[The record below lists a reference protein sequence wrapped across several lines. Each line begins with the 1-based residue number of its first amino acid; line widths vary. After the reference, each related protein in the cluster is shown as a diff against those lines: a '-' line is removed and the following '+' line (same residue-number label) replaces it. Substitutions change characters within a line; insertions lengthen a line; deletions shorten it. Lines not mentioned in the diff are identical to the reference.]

1 MKLKKSLSVFSLSL
15 LMLSQTAYEKVQ
27 ALTAPGVILQEQLTV
42 PNSAQGVNVP
52 INITECST
60 VTLTITA
67 NQSAP
72 NFNVYVLYPD
82 NYSMYKVTG
91 SLAHI
96 TPLKPFTASNTL
108 SYTASGIIN
117 PGPYGLVIQQA
128 QTSNATNVTVGVE
141 VTAQKFVPTPTK

>member
-15 LMLSQTAYEKVQ
+15 LMLSQTAYVKVQ
-27 ALTAPGVILQEQLTV
+27 ALTAPVVILQQQLTV
-42 PNSAQGVNVP
+42 PNSTQGASVP

-82 NYSMYKVTG
+82 NYAMYELTG
-91 SLAHI
+91 SLAHS
-96 TPLKPFTASNTL
+96 TPLKSFSASNTL
-108 SYTASGIIN
+108 SYTVSGIIN
-117 PGPYGLVIQQA
+117 PGPYGLVIQWAQA
-128 QTSNATNVTVGVE
+128 STATNVSVGVQ
-141 VTAQKFVPTPTK
+141 VTAQPCVPPPTK

>member
-1 MKLKKSLSVFSLSL
+1 MKLKKSLFLFSLSL
-15 LMLSQTAYEKVQ
+15 LMFSQTAYVKVQ
-27 ALTAPGVILQEQLTV
+27 ALTAPGVILQQQLTV

-52 INITECST
+52 INITESST

-72 NFNVYVLYPD
+72 TFNVYVLYPD
-82 NYSMYKVTG
+82 NYAMYKLTG
-91 SLAHI
+91 SLAHA
-96 TPLKPFTASNTL
+96 TPLKPFTVSNTL

-128 QTSNATNVTVGVE
+128 QTSNATNVSVGVQ
-141 VTAQKFVPTPTK
+141 VTAQEFVPTPTK